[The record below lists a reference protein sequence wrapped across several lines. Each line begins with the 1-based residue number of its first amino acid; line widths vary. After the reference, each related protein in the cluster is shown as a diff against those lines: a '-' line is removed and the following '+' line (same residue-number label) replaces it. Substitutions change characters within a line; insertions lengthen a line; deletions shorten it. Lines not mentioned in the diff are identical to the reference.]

1 MEIFLLIL
9 AKILLFASTCLS
21 IFHFYRTTQRLDDI
35 KLKVNSLEVVI
46 GELIKVA
53 ERSQQIQDTQQC
65 HGNALDRILESLKAI
80 QEAQNPKSKTNWDNL
95 KEAFKGPS
103 RITINERD

>member
-1 MEIFLLIL
+1 MEIILLIV
-9 AKILLFASTCLS
+9 AKIFVFASTGIN
-21 IFHFYRTTQRLDDI
+21 IFHFYKTRQKLDDI
-35 KLKVNSLEVVI
+35 IYTVDSLDTVVR
-46 GELIKVA
+46 ELAKIA
-53 ERSQQIQDTQQC
+53 ERTVELKEMQIS
-65 HGNALDRILESLKAI
+65 NSASLIRILESLKQI

>member
-1 MEIFLLIL
+1 MEIFLLIV
-9 AKILLFASTCLS
+9 AKILVFASTGLN
-21 IFHFYRTTQRLDDI
+21 IFHFSKTKQKLENI
-35 KLKVNSLEVVI
+35 KSTVDSLETVV
-46 GELIKVA
+46 GELIKIA
-53 ERSQQIQDTQQC
+53 EQTAELKDTQAC
-65 HGNALDRILESLKAI
+65 HGNALDRILESLKQI